1 MYVTLDIA
9 NICDD
14 ESEKEKLELFLQPKM
29 SGIKIEICSTV
40 NSIRKLIY
48 IVCMDFQ
55 GEKNWNKTPT
65 RLSL

>member
-40 NSIRKLIY
+40 NSIRKLNIH
-48 IVCMDFQ
+48 CLF
-55 GEKNWNKTPT
+55 G
-65 RLSL
+65 LSW

>member
-1 MYVTLDIA
+1 MYVKLEIA
-9 NICDD
+9 NICND

-29 SGIKIEICSTV
+29 SGIKIEICSRV
-40 NSIRKLIY
+40 LGYSIY

-55 GEKNWNKTPT
+55 GEKNWNKTLT